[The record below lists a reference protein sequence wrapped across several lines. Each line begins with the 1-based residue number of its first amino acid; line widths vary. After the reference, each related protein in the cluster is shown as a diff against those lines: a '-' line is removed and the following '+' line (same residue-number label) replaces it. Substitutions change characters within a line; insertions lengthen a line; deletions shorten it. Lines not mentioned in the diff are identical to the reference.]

1 MKKKFIDYIQNLTF
15 ARFVKLYIIYMILL
29 SIMWYLSGCAS
40 VDPAKRYANTH
51 KDKQFK
57 TYKVR

>member
-15 ARFVKLYIIYMILL
+15 FRFVKLYIIYMILL

-40 VDPAKRYANTH
+40 VSPAQRYAKEH

-57 TYKVR
+57 TYKVK